1 MQKILVFGRGNLFK
15 EKEAYIRK
23 QFEIIGFLDNKIQA
37 DNMVLD
43 QCESPV
49 YNPQM
54 KEQYMTQDAKILLMS
69 YQYPIMWKQ
78 LYELGIDEEKV
89 LFGIEFPPYSEREV
103 VLFEEG
109 GFLSI
114 EKDNVIYNTPC
125 GETFFIKNHKEA
137 DEIAKRLL
145 RDKYRKKYPIIEAIA
160 HMDTKPVSS
169 KFGLERGKAIDR
181 YYIEQFIE
189 KNSALIHGDCLEIA
203 EDTYT
208 KHYGGDRV
216 NNTHILHIEGWGQ
229 NTIKGNLETGEG
241 IVEEQYDCAIITQTL
256 MFIFGFQKAS
266 ENIYKMLT
274 KGGNAL
280 ITVSGISQIS
290 RYDADLWGSYYSFHE
305 DAMRAVFEPLFG
317 KDNVLVETYGNC
329 KTALAML
336 CGLCQEDLTEEDF
349 MIQDRDYPV
358 IISVLVHKEGWEK

>member
-145 RDKYRKKYPIIEAIA
+145 RDKYR
-160 HMDTKPVSS
+160 
-169 KFGLERGKAIDR
+169 
-181 YYIEQFIE
+181 
-189 KNSALIHGDCLEIA
+189 
-203 EDTYT
+203 
-208 KHYGGDRV
+208 
-216 NNTHILHIEGWGQ
+216 
-229 NTIKGNLETGEG
+229 NL
-241 IVEEQYDCAIITQTL
+241 
-256 MFIFGFQKAS
+256 
-266 ENIYKMLT
+266 
-274 KGGNAL
+274 
-280 ITVSGISQIS
+280 
-290 RYDADLWGSYYSFHE
+290 
-305 DAMRAVFEPLFG
+305 
-317 KDNVLVETYGNC
+317 
-329 KTALAML
+329 
-336 CGLCQEDLTEEDF
+336 
-349 MIQDRDYPV
+349 
-358 IISVLVHKEGWEK
+358 